1 MIDLQ
6 LLDGRVLEAAR
17 EGEWMVVAW
26 MAGFLAVGLALGIV
40 AWLKGRRPAAVVV
53 LVLLGAAVG
62 IALVP
67 FSWIAQRLAIDSS
80 TAGWALIGI
89 VGTALLVGLV
99 AAVRLARPP
108 SWWAQRRYDNDTYAA
123 AIERHRWTR
132 VKPR

>member
-1 MIDLQ
+1 MIDLHVM
-6 LLDGRVLEAAR
+6 DGRVLEAAR

-26 MAGFLAVGLALGIV
+26 MAGVLTVGLALGVV

-53 LVLLGAAVG
+53 FVLLGAGVG

-67 FSWIAQRLAIDSS
+67 FSWIEERLTIDSS
-80 TAGWALIGI
+80 MAAWVLIGI

-123 AIERHRWTR
+123 AIQRHRWTR